1 LSDHGQLCIKRRA
14 RALAALLVLASCASC
29 AQAPGRYETDGQ
41 FEEEVYNDDA
51 VGGGYLDS
59 QKWQELRTRVQRHVD
74 PDSLLRARRWGNVVN
89 GLLLSVT
96 GPVVLAVSTFGLKL
110 SHIVLSLYVT
120 AFGGLLTG
128 IELGLSPV
136 APWVAEN
143 LSYLMTGSGR
153 TAILTFAGNLVW
165 AFGRTGLV
173 PALITCMNA
182 LFNAN
187 FQKIM
192 SFVQEGEMV
201 GGMDPSPSG
210 EADPLYAGEA
220 EHQAFG
226 ADEPER
232 GFGHDAA
239 EVEPVAAAEP
249 EAREELDLGGGLE
262 GLSGLR
268 ERLEEVRAAAA
279 AQDASAQGAAAQE
292 EPPAAD
298 AAGGVDGAE
307 GARVE
312 YDDYE
317 SPPMQAEAAEGSME

>member
-1 LSDHGQLCIKRRA
+1 MKKRMQV
-14 RALAALLVLASCASC
+14 LVSLLVLTSYVSCAK
-29 AQAPGRYETDGQ
+29 ADGRYDADSQQ
-41 FEEEVYNDDA
+41 FEDEAYGEDA
-51 VGGGYLDS
+51 AGGSYLDS
-59 QKWQELRTRVQRHVD
+59 QKWQELRVRLQRHVD
-74 PDSLLRARRWGNVVN
+74 PDSLLRARRWGNIVN

-173 PALITCMNA
+173 PALITCLNA
-182 LFNAN
+182 VFNAN

-192 SFVQEGEMV
+192 SFVQEGEI
-201 GGMDPSPSG
+201 GSDPSG
-210 EADPLYAGEA
+210 EVDPLYGGGDTEQAYGAA
-220 EHQAFG
+220 EREGGFDDRVAAAEDVPPV
-226 ADEPER
+226 ADEPE
-232 GFGHDAA
+232 A
-239 EVEPVAAAEP
+239 E
-249 EAREELDLGGGLE
+249 LNLGGME
-262 GLSGLR
+262 ALR

-279 AQDASAQGAAAQE
+279 AQEAAAVQEAAAAQAAAPAEDPVDDVGGGMDGAGTTEYGRYEQPAEAEAEGAAA
-292 EPPAAD
+292 
-298 AAGGVDGAE
+298 
-307 GARVE
+307 
-312 YDDYE
+312 
-317 SPPMQAEAAEGSME
+317 GSME